1 LANVAGL
8 GEAGPKPAT
17 PATTKPP
24 LGATATIVE
33 KAEELKAESFLRD
46 LRGLRV
52 ENKTL
57 STLLLAPRHLLL
69 LLSPSTTDSPIFLP
83 WALLRSERL
92 FGVVKREAAEG
103 AKEG

>member
-1 LANVAGL
+1 M
-8 GEAGPKPAT
+8 
-17 PATTKPP
+17 
-24 LGATATIVE
+24 ATIVE
-33 KAEELKAESFLRD
+33 KPEELKAESFLRD

-69 LLSPSTTDSPIFLP
+69 PLSPSTIDSPIFLP
-83 WALLRSERL
+83 WALLRSERF

-103 AKEG
+103 VKEG